1 MSTPEIIYYINAS
14 TLRGIVSRVLNAFD
28 AKNSQSQT
36 IALNFTDIVARG
48 LRTCA
53 TDPLPTHLPVE
64 AVRAAAIKQF
74 TDEVTASIMQ
84 RVERAAYRIPHND

>member
-36 IALNFTDIVARG
+36 IALNFTDMIARG
-48 LRTCA
+48 VRTCA
-53 TDPLPTHLPVE
+53 TDPLPTHLPVK
-64 AVRAAAIKQF
+64 AVRTAAVAQF
-74 TDEVTASIMQ
+74 TDEVSASIMQ